1 MFGREGKYATFYIK
15 GEEWIR
21 INICVCLSISKITL
35 KEYIETVTNG
45 SLRVGK
51 KHDG

>member
-1 MFGREGKYATFYIK
+1 MFACIM
-15 GEEWIR
+15 
-21 INICVCLSISKITL
+21 SKITL

-45 SLRVGK
+45 SLRVEK